1 MSKQQ
6 SEKQGIDE
14 LKKRYDGL
22 NAKKIEA
29 KTKLASAQERLD
41 TLKKEALQKYETDDL
56 EELKA
61 KLDTMKSENE
71 RKRAE
76 YQASLDKI
84 EQDLS
89 EVENKYNELKP
100 DAQDF

>member
-6 SEKQGIDE
+6 DEKQSIE
-14 LKKRYDGL
+14 VLKRRYDTL

-29 KTKLASAQERLD
+29 KTKLTSAQEQLENF
-41 TLKKEALQKYETDDL
+41 KKDAREKYDTDDL
-56 EELKA
+56 EELKR
-61 KLDTMKSENE
+61 KLKEMEDENE

-76 YQASLDKI
+76 YQADLDKI

-89 EVENKYNELKP
+89 EVENKYDGLELKAE
-100 DAQDF
+100 DS